1 MYCNGEEVK
10 KLKPKYGSALVYTY
24 KSAKKIILTN
34 FNEICK
40 TQNLLFSRTTADV
53 DKANEKMWTGPIS
66 KIMDRLVRI
75 A

>member
-1 MYCNGEEVK
+1 M
-10 KLKPKYGSALVYTY
+10 ALHLFIHT
-24 KSAKKIILTN
+24 KAPKKIILTN